1 MRERGVDVVID
12 DRDARAGVKFSDV
25 ELVGI
30 PWRIT
35 VGPKGVEAGT
45 AELTSRA
52 DGETVDVDLGAVV
65 DQVTGRVERE
75 RIPEGAEP
83 IYR

>member
-1 MRERGVDVVID
+1 M
-12 DRDARAGVKFSDV
+12 
-25 ELVGI
+25 GI

-35 VGPKGVEAGT
+35 VGPKGVEAGM
-45 AELTSRA
+45 AELTERRS
-52 DGETVDVDLGAVV
+52 GETVEVRLDEVV
-65 DQVTGRVERE
+65 DRVAAAVEGA